1 MGREIERKFLF
12 KGGFQYTGFPKKEI
26 VQDYI
31 SFEPEL
37 RIRKEDGVCTFTMK
51 GLGDMSR
58 PEEEMN
64 ISSEMYEYLLTYRKK
79 DLSICKDRY
88 YIGLRSEYFE
98 SPIINATLDIYKG
111 ELSEF
116 QVIEV
121 EFDSEEKANDFVPPS
136 WFGKEITGDKRYK
149 NSYLY
154 RYGFMQP

>member
-1 MGREIERKFLF
+1 M
-12 KGGFQYTGFPKKEI
+12 Y
-26 VQDYI
+26 
-31 SFEPEL
+31 SNSS
-37 RIRKEDGVCTFTMK
+37 
-51 GLGDMSR
+51 GLGG
-58 PEEEMN
+58 
-64 ISSEMYEYLLTYRKK
+64 K